1 MKHVKSNLQE
11 AVEIARAI
19 PVNPKHAVFA
29 TSPELRRVR
38 VSRWMEW
45 GAATDEW
52 TRLDDRRRA
61 NEMPHVRHFE
71 VRSSDDPSY
80 RGLDYEPWQAL
91 PVEERPQWVKLS
103 RDARESLLAVGRRA
117 GSLQDAADAM
127 FDVLI
132 HDSEWSH
139 LAAVTI
145 SDYTWA
151 AAQFCF
157 PHESKNW

>member
-1 MKHVKSNLQE
+1 M
-11 AVEIARAI
+11 
-19 PVNPKHAVFA
+19 NPKHAVFA
-29 TSPELRRVR
+29 TSPELHRVR
-38 VSRWMEW
+38 VSRWLDW

-61 NEMPHVRHFE
+61 HEMPHVRHFE

-91 PVEERPQWVKLS
+91 PVEERPKWVKLS
-103 RDARESLLAVGRRA
+103 RSHRNALIALGREA
-117 GSLQDAADAM
+117 GDLQAAADAM
-127 FDVLI
+127 FDSLSG
-132 HDSEWSH
+132 DPEWAH
-139 LAAVTI
+139 LPAVTI

-157 PHESKNW
+157 PNESRYW